1 MAQKRG
7 RPLNYVWFTIL
18 ICIFLSLAAQCF
30 SADVIVKNIRL
41 SEESFSED
49 NKEIS
54 GRTTG

>member
-41 SEESFSED
+41 SEES
-49 NKEIS
+49 
-54 GRTTG
+54 